1 MTEEGSTLGAMTDT
15 NPTQEVIALTDAQR
29 ADILSREVAKY
40 VRSGW
45 ATETVSTTQA
55 VLIKTKRIGWFWNI
69 ILVVITGGLWLIYII
84 YRALNRKSKRL
95 VLFVNELGQVEKR

>member
-1 MTEEGSTLGAMTDT
+1 MIEKAVTLGTMTDT
-15 NPTQEVIALTDAQR
+15 NPTQEVTALTDAQR